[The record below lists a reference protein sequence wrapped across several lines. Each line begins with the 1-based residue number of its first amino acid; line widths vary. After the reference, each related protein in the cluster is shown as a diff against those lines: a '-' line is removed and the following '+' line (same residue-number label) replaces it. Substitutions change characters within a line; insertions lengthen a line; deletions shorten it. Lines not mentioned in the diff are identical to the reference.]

1 MSQLRVDWE
10 RRLLHFGN
18 KSLDILSLSKDIDFL
33 KWVADSGHFLTQAN
47 LVFNTLSPALTW
59 EFYHIQ
65 EVYSSRFG
73 IPSLKVGYPYI
84 AFKNDDSSLSVPLF
98 IWDISLEPIDKVG
111 IKWMF
116 SRYVHALPVLNP
128 VILNHSSFDQINQ
141 LINPLL
147 KQNSINFDDF
157 RTIVKAVDPSFFE
170 DDLIVSVPKDSQIK
184 AQSNFFKIYNSLSLN
199 ILENFSANNDHPLYS
214 YPLMQNQMI
223 SLPGHSFGLQ
233 VLFPEQA
240 AAFHFAQE
248 NTPVIISG
256 TSGSGKK
263 HLLNYMIT
271 NALSNGRNCLIIS
284 ENNGFLA
291 DINASFVKNKME
303 NLVLVQPNKGHYGQ
317 LVKRLAFIIQQE
329 KNSPVFAGDNFK
341 EILASCQRL
350 MVKLSAAYKASRRKI
365 FGDYD
370 WAEVVSLFLQSAR
383 GVDNKLINIRL
394 PTDLFVFNPEEFES
408 LAMEISPMQ
417 KGFSAINTLQHP
429 LNILHTG
436 VLGNTSLEEI
446 SDYFNLQ
453 LNEERNNFRFILTE
467 YLNVL
472 TQYSDALNINL
483 FKQIQGII
491 ERIEEIENKFDGFLD
506 LFGNDFLF
514 TKNFSLLLYS
524 KLADRGKKILEA
536 REMMVQLLNKLKV
549 SIESQ
554 QFWSFPEPPE
564 HISHTHLGDWINYL
578 PILKESAIE
587 WQQHLPDFIN
597 EEVLRASSNNVHA
610 STVFKD
616 QFSYLENLMDEAI
629 ENFNSK
635 SLYLERLDHQA
646 LTLIKRQKWLE
657 LTVNSFD
664 LILVNIRDFSTFYQW
679 QLSWKELSPGAKAV
693 IQVLSTINPADWVM
707 TFKNWYLHQILLK
720 NYHHYLPD
728 TTLPLETYEADW
740 ELLQSM
746 MPRQIQSLW
755 FQKRRERIKQWK
767 KDEKTIFQKMIGWLE
782 NSQLKEYDYLFFLKD
797 MLPLWLDCFPVFCLT
812 VKQANELFQQYPT
825 IEFDHVYWG
834 DVQYSTIQEI
844 AKFQALGKSTTY
856 FYNPA
861 FDKNENENELINKYP
876 MYKMSKI
883 HGFYQGNPWQQWRGG
898 QVTVNAIKEAS
909 VHFHRINGVFQP
921 NGVNEGEATF
931 LINELSKIRYSST
944 EFIPSVGIICLTE
957 MQRNF
962 ISTLIF
968 KVCHEESTLKSHFNN
983 LKNNGLE
990 ILMPNEI
997 ESRHFNLVYLLTSFE
1012 DVNLLLKS
1020 SFSSINVEQIAALP
1034 LDNFTVITSLKRAEL
1049 IEMDEKDDK
1058 DIFIPY
1064 LKFLEA
1070 INDRDLYALEY
1081 EFQKFRFKKEE
1092 PFSENYH
1099 AFWAELMHRLDSKQA
1114 TFEFQKNIFFN
1125 QDYFPFFIKKQTVQA
1140 NYIFFLLDGFHANT
1154 AHTDFIWEI
1163 RQTNKLKKYGIELL
1177 PVWTVNWWKN
1187 NVIEL
1192 KRLVANIND
1201 MN

>member
-1 MSQLRVDWE
+1 MSQLRLDWE
-10 RRLLHFGN
+10 RRLLHLGN

-33 KWVADSGHFLTQAN
+33 KWVSDSGHFLTPAN

-59 EFYHIQ
+59 EVYHIQ

-73 IPSLKVGYPYI
+73 ISSLKVGYPYI
-84 AFKNDDSSLSVPLF
+84 AFKKDDSSLTVPLF

-116 SRYVHALPVLNP
+116 SRYVHALPILNP
-128 VILNHSSFDQINQ
+128 VILNHPSFDHIYK
-141 LINPLL
+141 LIAPLL
-147 KQNSINFDDF
+147 KQNGINLDHF
-157 RTIVKAVDPSFFE
+157 RTIVKAIDPSFFE
-170 DDLIVSVPKDSQIK
+170 DDLIVSVPKDRQIK
-184 AQSNFFKIYNSLSLN
+184 EQSNVFKIYNALSLN
-199 ILENFSANNDHPLYS
+199 LLENNSTDIDNQVYSFPLI
-214 YPLMQNQMI
+214 PNQNI

-248 NTPVIISG
+248 NTAAIISG

-284 ENNGFLA
+284 ENNGFLS
-291 DINASFVKNKME
+291 DINASFIKNKMD

-350 MVKLSAAYKASRRKI
+350 MVKLSSAYKASRRKI
-365 FGDYD
+365 FGDND

-383 GVDNKLINIRL
+383 GVDNQLINIRL
-394 PTDLFVFNPEEFES
+394 PTDLFAFNPEEFEA
-408 LAMEISPMQ
+408 LVIEIAPLQ
-417 KGFSAINTLQHP
+417 KGFAAINTLQHP

-436 VLGNTSLEEI
+436 VLENTSLDEI

-467 YLNVL
+467 YLNIL
-472 TQYSDALNINL
+472 TQYSDTLNINL
-483 FKQIQGII
+483 FREILGII
-491 ERIEEIENKFDGFLD
+491 EMIEEIENKFDGFLD
-506 LFGNDFLF
+506 LFGNDFLY

-524 KLADRGKKILEA
+524 KLAERGKKILEA
-536 REMMVQLLNKLKV
+536 REMMVQLLNKLKISV
-549 SIESQ
+549 ESQ
-554 QFWSFPEPPE
+554 QFWLFPEPPE
-564 HISHTHLGDWINYL
+564 YISHTHLRNWINYIS
-578 PILKESAIE
+578 ILKESAIE
-587 WQQHLPDFIN
+587 WQQHLPDFIT
-597 EEVLRASSNNVHA
+597 EEVQRASSNNVNA
-610 STVFKD
+610 STHFKD
-616 QFSYLENLMDEAI
+616 QFIYLENLMDEAI
-629 ENFNSK
+629 GNFNAK
-635 SLYLERLDHQA
+635 SLFLERLNHQV

-657 LTVNSFD
+657 LMVNKFD
-664 LILVNIRDFSTFYQW
+664 LILVNISDFPTFYQW
-679 QLSWKELSPGAKAV
+679 QLSWKELSLGAKAV

-707 TFKNWYLHQILLK
+707 TFKNWYLHQVLLR
-720 NYHHYLPD
+720 NYNHYLPD
-728 TTLPLETYEADW
+728 TILPLETYEADW

-755 FQKRRERIKQWK
+755 FQKRRERIKQWRK
-767 KDEKTIFQKMIGWLE
+767 EEKTTYQKMNGWLE
-782 NSQLKEYDYLFFLKD
+782 NSELKEYDYLFFLKD
-797 MLPLWLDCFPVFCLT
+797 MLPLWLDCFPVLCLT
-812 VKQANELFQQYPT
+812 VKQVNELFQQYPT
-825 IEFDHVYWG
+825 IQFDHVFWG
-834 DVQYSTIQEI
+834 DVQYSTTKDI
-844 AKFQALGKSTTY
+844 AKFQSLGKNFTY

-861 FDKNENENELINKYP
+861 FDKNEIQNELITKYP
-876 MYKMSKI
+876 SYKLSII

-898 QVTVNAIKEAS
+898 QVTVNAIKDAS
-909 VHFHRINGVFQP
+909 IHFHRLDGVFQP

-931 LINELSKIRYSST
+931 LINELSKIRYSSS
-944 EFIPSVGIICLTE
+944 ENVPSVGIICLTE

-968 KVCHEESTLKSHFNN
+968 KVSNEESTLKNHFNN

-997 ESRHFNLVYLLTSFE
+997 ESRHFNLVYLLTTFDE
-1012 DVNLLLKS
+1012 ANLLLKS
-1020 SFSSINVEQIAALP
+1020 SFSTIIIEQIAALP
-1034 LDNFTVITSLKRAEL
+1034 MDSLSVITSLKRADL
-1049 IEMDEKDDK
+1049 IEMEAKEVK

-1064 LKFLEA
+1064 LKILEA
-1070 INDRDLYALEY
+1070 INDRDIYALEY
-1081 EFQKFRFKKEE
+1081 EFQKFRPIKEE
-1092 PFSENYH
+1092 SFSVNYH
-1099 AFWAELMHRLDSKQA
+1099 AFWTELMKRLDSNPA

-1163 RQTNKLKKYGIELL
+1163 RQTNKLRKYGIELL
-1177 PVWTVNWWKN
+1177 PIWTVNWWKS

-1192 KRLVANIND
+1192 KRLVSNINSP
-1201 MN
+1201 N